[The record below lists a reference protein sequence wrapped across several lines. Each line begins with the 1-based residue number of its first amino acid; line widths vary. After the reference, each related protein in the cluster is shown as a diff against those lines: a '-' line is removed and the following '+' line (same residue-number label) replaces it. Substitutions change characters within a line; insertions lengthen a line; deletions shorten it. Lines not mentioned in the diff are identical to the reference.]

1 MTEALQAYEIGINQ
15 YHADKIVPDDAIR
28 CAATLYYRLGKMDKY
43 KEYKQQILLKIRDMH
58 AAEFMDACK
67 ELFECGM
74 DSDDDELMTTILRS
88 MDWYIEKYTNEIKV
102 GLVFSELKYEYAV
115 KNQIKMRCWML

>member
-1 MTEALQAYEIGINQ
+1 
-15 YHADKIVPDDAIR
+15 
-28 CAATLYYRLGKMDKY
+28 
-43 KEYKQQILLKIRDMH
+43 MH

-115 KNQIKMRCWML
+115 KKSDKDAGVGCFREKE

>member
-1 MTEALQAYEIGINQ
+1 MCGNSLLQIGKKWTSIKSISN
-15 YHADKIVPDDAIR
+15 KFF
-28 CAATLYYRLGKMDKY
+28 
-43 KEYKQQILLKIRDMH
+43 LKIRDMH

-102 GLVFSELKYEYAV
+102 GLVFP
-115 KNQIKMRCWML
+115 N